1 MALSSPISIASYPP
15 RLSQVALTPQGT
27 PERVVTQKLTQNDS
41 LGSFK
46 QQVYDHIKD
55 SKFYQKYESKL
66 KLVKEFY
73 LSDSF
78 SKLSK
83 NHSESIAY
91 DRMCKTVLIAFL
103 AYAKSLSNIE
113 FNKAKDEVLDIKNA
127 DVLTRVSNQDALNE
141 PYYKFILSKLQQNH
155 IVQFRIFDEDGVP
168 DLVVSAIKDVS
179 DIKLTFFR

>member
-1 MALSSPISIASYPP
+1 
-15 RLSQVALTPQGT
+15 
-27 PERVVTQKLTQNDS
+27 
-41 LGSFK
+41 
-46 QQVYDHIKD
+46 
-55 SKFYQKYESKL
+55 
-66 KLVKEFY
+66 
-73 LSDSF
+73 
-78 SKLSK
+78 
-83 NHSESIAY
+83 
-91 DRMCKTVLIAFL
+91 MCKTVLIAFL